1 MSSHFTRPLGC
12 HLLAAVIV
20 VATGIRPGSA
30 SAQSTV
36 SNLLA
41 AFDVIERVQCDVRR
55 DTEAGAQR
63 GRMLSRVSFARP
75 DRLHV
80 DNISPLPRRI
90 VCDGTNFFSYVEG
103 DPMGFSRPVSELI
116 EGMLHGLRALPGT
129 PMEHLL
135 RLQGRPETNL
145 PPSPGFS
152 RCVRILGPAPQ
163 ATLAFDAAGRLA
175 RLELFDSA
183 NASQPMAVWDYAA
196 FIEAAPGVWIPTVH
210 KAVMQMGAGGGARE
224 TSRFENYRVG
234 ATLDPA
240 LFDPARHFRSVV
252 FTNSFEAIY
261 K

>member
-1 MSSHFTRPLGC
+1 MRSPFTRRLGR
-12 HLLAAVIV
+12 HLVAALIVTAAGVCPGLAF
-20 VATGIRPGSA
+20 
-30 SAQSTV
+30 AQSTV
-36 SNLLA
+36 SNLIA
-41 AFDVIERVQCDVRR
+41 AFDVIDRVQCDVRR
-55 DTEAGAQR
+55 DTEAGVQR

-103 DPMGFSRPVSELI
+103 DPTGFSRPVSALDPS
-116 EGMLHGLRALPGT
+116 MLFGLRALPGT

-145 PPSPGFS
+145 PPAPGFS

-163 ATLAFDAAGRLA
+163 ATLAFDIQGRLV
-175 RLELFDSA
+175 RFEIFDDPAS
-183 NASQPMAVWDYAA
+183 SQPMAVWDYAG
-196 FIEAAPGVWIPTVH
+196 FIEPAPGVWIPTLH
-210 KAVMQMGAGGGARE
+210 KAVMHMGGGGGARE

-234 ATLDPA
+234 ATLDPS
-240 LFDPARHFRSVV
+240 LFDPARHFRSVM
-252 FTNSFEAIY
+252 FTNSFDAIY